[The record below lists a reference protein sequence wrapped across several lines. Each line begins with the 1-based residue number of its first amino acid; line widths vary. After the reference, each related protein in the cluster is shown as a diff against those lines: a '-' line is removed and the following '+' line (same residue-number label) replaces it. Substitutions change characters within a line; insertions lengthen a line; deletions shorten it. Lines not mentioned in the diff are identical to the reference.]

1 MKFYLSHIL
10 LLIFLL
16 TVSILS
22 AGCTPQEM
30 IPPISASTAVPQVIL
45 ASPTPAATATDT
57 PPEPVLYLDP
67 AVPAFYL
74 DGIQF
79 PSEWTLTTDREA
91 ANITITLN
99 AEQPQTQLVYTLA
112 APFNTVEDSISSAD
126 LQNIWQ
132 GNISTNTSLQNILV
146 SRSTLNVFET
156 IWGPASQNVTVLN
169 EQQLSQRAWRK
180 ENYWAIMPFQYLEPQ
195 WKVIEIDGQSPIHK
209 SFDAANYSLAIP
221 VSVKHNPEIQ
231 PAILKLLS
239 LPPANYDPDLLVT
252 VNLTGVTALVRA
264 TAGMMEFRGITYP
277 ATDIRDILS
286 EADITHINNEVPF
299 TPSCPLPQEVQTSLV
314 FCSRPVYIEL
324 LEDVGTDVVELAGD
338 HFQDWGADAVLYTL
352 DMYNERGWQYY
363 GGGRNTEDAQQPA
376 LFNINGTKI
385 AFIGCNAK
393 PKGYSGA
400 SETSP
405 GAIHCDMDWMDAKV
419 KELNKQGY
427 LTIVTF
433 QHLEYYSY
441 KIHPILQEDFRKMA
455 DAGAIIVSGS
465 QAHQPQAIEL
475 YKETFL
481 HYGLGNLF
489 FDQYNEGKETRQA
502 FIDRHVFYN
511 GKYIATE
518 LLTIEFTDYAHSQP
532 MSLESR
538 QSLLETVFDV
548 SLWNWQ

>member
-30 IPPISASTAVPQVIL
+30 IPPVSASTAIPQAIL

-57 PPEPVLYLDP
+57 PPEPVLYLDS

-99 AEQPQTQLVYTLA
+99 AEQPQMQLVYTLA

-132 GNISTNTSLQNILV
+132 GNISTNTSPQNILV

-277 ATDIRDILS
+277 ATDIRDILI

-299 TPSCPLPQEVQTSLV
+299 TPSCPLPQEDQNSLV
-314 FCSRPVYIEL
+314 FCSRPDYIEL
-324 LEDVGTDVVELAGD
+324 LEDVGADVVELAGD

-376 LFNINGTKI
+376 LFDIKGTKI

-400 SETSP
+400 SETTP
-405 GAIHCDMDWMDAKV
+405 GAIHCDMDWMAAKV
-419 KELNKQGY
+419 KELNDQGY

-511 GKYIATE
+511 GKYISTE

-538 QSLLETVFDV
+538 QFLLETVFDA
-548 SLWNWQ
+548 SLWDWD

>member
-10 LLIFLL
+10 LLFFLL

-22 AGCTPQEM
+22 AGCSPQEM
-30 IPPISASTAVPQVIL
+30 IQPTANSTTGPQVIL
-45 ASPTPAATATDT
+45 ASPTRAPTATKTT
-57 PPEPVLYLDP
+57 PNPALYLDP
-67 AVPAFYL
+67 AVPSFYL
-74 DGIQF
+74 EGIQF
-79 PSEWTLTTDREA
+79 PPEWMLTTDRKA
-91 ANITITLN
+91 ANIAISLN
-99 AEQPQTQLVYTLA
+99 AEQPQTQLVYVLA
-112 APFNTVEDSISSAD
+112 APFNTIEDSISSAD

-132 GNISTNTSLQNILV
+132 GNFTANTSLQNILV
-146 SRSTLNVFET
+146 SRPTLVAFET
-156 IWGPASQNVTVLN
+156 IWGKASENITVLN
-169 EQQLSQRAWRK
+169 ERQFSQRAWRK
-180 ENYWAIMPFQYLEPQ
+180 ENYWAIMPFQDIDPQ

-209 SFDAANYSLAIP
+209 NFDTAYYPLALP
-221 VSVKHNPEIQ
+221 VSIQHSPEIQ
-231 PAILKLLS
+231 LATLERLS
-239 LPPANYDPDLLVT
+239 LPPANYDPGLLVT

-277 ATDIRDILS
+277 ATDIRDILI

-314 FCSRPVYIEL
+314 FCSRPDYIEL

-338 HFQDWGADAVLYTL
+338 HFQDWGPDAVLYTL

-376 LFNINGTKI
+376 LFDIKGTKI

-400 SETSP
+400 SETTP
-405 GAIHCDMDWMDAKV
+405 GAIHCDMDWMAAKV
-419 KELNKQGY
+419 KELNDQGY

-475 YKETFL
+475 YQQSFL

-489 FDQYNEGKETRQA
+489 FDQYNESKETRQA

-511 GKYIATE
+511 GKYISTE

-538 QSLLETVFDV
+538 QSLLDTVFDA
-548 SLWNWQ
+548 SLWGWD